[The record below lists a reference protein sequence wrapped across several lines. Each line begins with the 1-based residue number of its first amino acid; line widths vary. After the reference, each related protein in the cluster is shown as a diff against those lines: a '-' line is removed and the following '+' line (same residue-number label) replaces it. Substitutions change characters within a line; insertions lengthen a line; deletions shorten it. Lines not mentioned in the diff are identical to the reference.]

1 MPMLFPTSPT
11 VGQVF
16 TSGGRSWVWSGAT
29 WDSPTATNTLLA
41 PYGTTLLLTQ
51 DIASTSAFIIDNI
64 FTAEFINYRIL
75 VRLDTSTGT
84 NVSMAGRLRK
94 SGSYSASG
102 WNTAGWYA
110 GAEIGNSGIFFAS
123 VGQPGFSFVQFGRTG
138 RSSYAS
144 IDLFS
149 PQASGRAAG
158 ATFQSYASYAADG
171 SVMITGGA
179 EFSTVDSYDGF
190 ALVPSSGSFTGN
202 VQIFGYRK

>member
-1 MPMLFPTSPT
+1 MPILFPTSPT

-16 TSGGRSWVWSGAT
+16 TSGCRSWVWTGAT

-41 PYGTTLLLTQ
+41 PYGSTLLLTQ
-51 DIASTSAFIIDNI
+51 DIASTSAFIVDNI

-75 VRLDTSTGT
+75 VRADTASTT
-84 NVSMAGRLRK
+84 NLALAGRLRK
-94 SGSYSASG
+94 SGSYSPSG
-102 WNTAGWYA
+102 WNTAAWFL
-110 GAEIGNSGIFFAS
+110 GAEAANNGPFFAS

-149 PQASGRAAG
+149 PQVSGRAAG

-179 EFSTVDSYDGF
+179 EFTTVDSYDGF